1 MVSSSTDAV
10 SQTSRVTDGPIG
22 QSVLRK
28 EDLPLLTG
36 TACFVDDIHRPGM
49 IHAVVLR
56 SPHAHARV
64 LGIDPRKART
74 APGVTAVVTAA
85 DLPGGG
91 PEIPM
96 RMFRRP
102 GMERFLQ
109 PTLAGRTVR
118 YSGEP
123 VAVVLAD
130 SRYRAEDAAEQIE
143 VEYEPLEPLVDHRRA
158 AGTEAPLL
166 FPKAD
171 SNVAAA
177 FTVETGDVDAAFAE
191 ADIVVER
198 VIRCHRHAAV
208 PLETRGLVAE
218 FDPACD
224 ELTVWG
230 VAKIP
235 HINRRILAKM
245 LERPEERIR
254 FIEVSVGGGFGA
266 RGEFYPEDFLIPWC
280 AIAYRRPVGWTE
292 DREEHLRTTNHSR
305 EQTHTIA
312 LAMRSDGTFLALR
325 DELINDTG
333 AYVRTHAS
341 VVPSMTAALLP
352 GPYRWS
358 AYRCSVS
365 QVVTNKTPAGTY
377 RAPGRYEA
385 ALARE
390 RMVDVAAHELGLDPA
405 ELRRRNLIS
414 AEEMPYAP
422 GTHTDGHPVVY
433 DSGDYPLL
441 LGRGLERFGYR
452 DMLRW
457 RDEDAGPSRRRGIG
471 LGLFVEKSG
480 IARWEYASVGLSPGG
495 RPVVRSGAASLGQ
508 GVHTVLGQI
517 CAQFLGTP
525 YEDISVEL
533 VDTAQVPDGVGSFG
547 SRATVLAGTA
557 VSLAATALR
566 ERIMAAAAEQLE
578 ASPADLTVTG
588 DRVTVRGSP
597 AAGVTLAELVELATD
612 GDAPVGGET
621 LPLSCEAHFESEDM
635 SFPYGLHCAAVEVDT
650 ETGDVRVNRYVVT
663 YDVGRAVNP
672 RLIEG
677 QIVGGLAQGVGGA
690 LLEELAYDPGGQLVT
705 GSFMDLLLP
714 TASETPPAEVL
725 VTEDA
730 PSPLSPL
737 GLKGA
742 GEGGTTAAGAAVAN
756 AISDAL
762 GAEAAALPLTPERV
776 LELADRGGSR

>member
-1 MVSSSTDAV
+1 
-10 SQTSRVTDGPIG
+10 
-22 QSVLRK
+22 
-28 EDLPLLTG
+28 
-36 TACFVDDIHRPGM
+36 
-49 IHAVVLR
+49 
-56 SPHAHARV
+56 
-64 LGIDPRKART
+64 
-74 APGVTAVVTAA
+74 
-85 DLPGGG
+85 
-91 PEIPM
+91 
-96 RMFRRP
+96 
-102 GMERFLQ
+102 MERFLQ
-109 PTLAGRTVR
+109 PTLAGSTVR

-130 SRYRAEDAAEQIE
+130 SRYQAEDAVEQIE
-143 VEYEPLEPLVDHRRA
+143 VDYQPLEPLVDHRRA
-158 AGTEAPLL
+158 ARTDAPPL
-166 FPKAD
+166 FPEAG

-177 FTVETGDVDAAFAE
+177 FTVESGDVEAAFAE

-218 FDPACD
+218 FDPDAD

-235 HINRRILAKM
+235 HINRRILATM
-245 LERPEERIR
+245 LDLSEERIR

-266 RGEFYPEDFLIPWC
+266 RGEFYPEDFLVPWC
-280 AIAYRRPVGWTE
+280 AIAYRRPVGWIE

-312 LAMRSDGTFLALR
+312 LALRADGTFLALR

-333 AYVRTHAS
+333 GYVRTHAT
-341 VVPSMTAALLP
+341 VVPAMTAGLLP

-365 QVVTNKTPAGTY
+365 HVVTNKTPAGTY

-385 ALARE
+385 TLARE

-414 AEEMPYAP
+414 ADEMPYAT
-422 GTHTDGHPVVY
+422 GTHIDGHPVVY

-441 LGRGLERFGYR
+441 LERGLEHFGYD

-457 RDEDAGPSRRRGIG
+457 RDENAGPGRRRGIG
-471 LGLFVEKSG
+471 LALFVEKSG
-480 IARWEYASVGLSPGG
+480 IARWEYASVGLSGSG
-495 RPVVRSGAASLGQ
+495 RPVVRTGAASLGQ
-508 GVHTVLGQI
+508 GVQTVLSQI

-525 YEDISVEL
+525 YEDVSVEL

-557 VSLAATALR
+557 VSRAATALR
-566 ERIMAAAAEQLE
+566 ERIVAAAAERLE
-578 ASPADLTVTG
+578 ASPADMTISG
-588 DRVTVRGSP
+588 DRVVVRGSP
-597 AAGVTLAELVELATD
+597 TAGVTLAELAELAGD
-612 GDAPVGGET
+612 GDGPAGSGQ
-621 LPLSCEAHFESEDM
+621 LSLFCEAHFESENM

-650 ETGDVRVNRYVVT
+650 ETGGVRVQRYVVT

-690 LLEELAYDPGGQLVT
+690 LLEELAYDGGGQLVS

-762 GAEAAALPLTPERV
+762 GAEATALPFTPERV
-776 LELADRGGSR
+776 LELADSGGSR